1 MVYPNMDP
9 SLDNFV
15 ETMAP
20 KNDNMPYNDTPQA
33 FRESMKKKVAMIAL
47 KRPSTLDV
55 REHLFTTKNGP
66 VNSRIYRPKGNDTQ
80 LPCLIY
86 MHGGGW
92 IIGDLDSHDGVC
104 VDIALDGACQVIALD
119 YCLSPENK
127 FPKALHQCHEIFNE
141 VFLNADGFNI
151 DKNRLSIGGDSA
163 GGNLAL
169 SSTLIM
175 MKNGGPLPL
184 YQFLIYPC
192 VDKDF
197 DSYSYIKHSEAPF
210 LTKKMMLWFFDT
222 YLKGPEDYSNSLAF
236 PILEKS
242 FSGMPK
248 TVLLNAELDPL
259 AAEGKKLAKKLID
272 DGVPVFHKEAQSLIH
287 GFIRCRDQSPKGKKI
302 FKEIVGILR
311 SLH

>member
-1 MVYPNMDP
+1 MDP
-9 SLDNFV
+9 SLNNFV

-20 KNDNMPYNDTPQA
+20 KNDDMPYNCTPQA
-33 FRESMKKKVAMIAL
+33 FRDSMKKKVAMTAL

-55 REHLFTTKNGP
+55 REHLFATKNGL
-66 VNSRIYRPKGNDTQ
+66 VNSRIYRPRGNDIQ

-92 IIGDLDSHDGVC
+92 IIGDLDSHDEVC
-104 VDIALDGACQVIALD
+104 VDIALDGDCQVISLD
-119 YCLSPENK
+119 YGLSPENK
-127 FPKALHQCHEIFNE
+127 FPKALYQCHEIFNE
-141 VFLNADGFNI
+141 VFENADAFNI
-151 DKNRLSIGGDSA
+151 DKKRLSIGGDSA

-169 SSTLIM
+169 STTLLM
-175 MKNGGPLPL
+175 MKNGSPLPL

-192 VDKDF
+192 IDKDF

-222 YLKGPEDYSNSLAF
+222 YLHGPEDYSNPSVF
-236 PILEKS
+236 PILEKN

-259 AAEGKKLAKKLID
+259 ATEGRKLAKRLID
-272 DGVPVFHKEAQSLIH
+272 DGVPVFHNEAQSLIH
-287 GFIRCRDQSPKGKKI
+287 GFIRCRDQSPKGNKI
-302 FKEIVGILR
+302 FKETVNLLR
-311 SLH
+311 SFH

>member
-1 MVYPNMDP
+1 MVYPNMDS

-33 FRESMKKKVAMIAL
+33 FRESMKKKVAMTAL

-66 VNSRIYRPKGNDTQ
+66 VNSRIYRPKGNDIK

-104 VDIALDGACQVIALD
+104 VDIALDGDCQVISLD
-119 YCLSPENK
+119 YGLSPENK
-127 FPKALHQCHEIFNE
+127 FPKALYQCHQIFSE
-141 VFLNADGFNI
+141 VFQNADAFNI

-169 SSTLIM
+169 STTLLM
-175 MKNGGPLPL
+175 MKNGGPIPL

-192 VDKDF
+192 IDKDF

-222 YLKGPEDYSNSLAF
+222 YLNGPEDYSNPSVF
-236 PILEKS
+236 PILEKN

-259 AAEGKKLAKKLID
+259 ATEGRKLAKRLID
-272 DGVPVFHKEAQSLIH
+272 DGVPVFHNEAQSLIH
-287 GFIRCRDQSPKGKKI
+287 GFIRCRDQSPKGMKI
-302 FKEIVGILR
+302 FKEMVTLLK
-311 SLH
+311 SFH

>member
-1 MVYPNMDP
+1 MDP

-33 FRESMKKKVAMIAL
+33 FRDSMKKKVAMTAL
-47 KRPSTLDV
+47 NRPSTLSV
-55 REHLFTTKNGP
+55 REHLFATKNGP

-119 YCLSPENK
+119 YGLSPENK

-141 VFLNADGFNI
+141 VFENADAFNI
-151 DKNRLSIGGDSA
+151 DKKRLSIGGDSA

-169 SSTLIM
+169 STTLLM
-175 MKNGGPLPL
+175 MKNGSPLPL

-192 VDKDF
+192 IDKDF

-222 YLKGPEDYSNSLAF
+222 YLHGPEDYSNPSVF
-236 PILEKS
+236 PILEKD

-259 AAEGKKLAKKLID
+259 ATEGRKLAKRLID
-272 DGVPVFHKEAQSLIH
+272 DGVPVFHNEAQSLIH
-287 GFIRCRDQSPKGKKI
+287 GFIRCRDQSPKGNKI
-302 FKEIVGILR
+302 FKETVNLLR
-311 SLH
+311 SFH

>member
-1 MVYPNMDP
+1 MDP
-9 SLDNFV
+9 SLNNFV
-15 ETMAP
+15 ESMAP
-20 KNDNMPYNDTPQA
+20 KNDDMPYNYTPQA
-33 FRESMKKKVAMIAL
+33 FRESMKKKVAMTAL

-55 REHLFTTKNGP
+55 REHLFVTKNGP
-66 VNSRIYRPKGNDTQ
+66 VNSRIYRPKGHDIQ

-104 VDIALDGACQVIALD
+104 VDIALDGDCQVISLD
-119 YCLSPENK
+119 YGLSPENK
-127 FPKALHQCHEIFNE
+127 FPKALYQCHEIFSE
-141 VFLNADGFNI
+141 VFQNSDAFNI

-169 SSTLIM
+169 STTLLM

-192 VDKDF
+192 IDKDF
-197 DSYSYIKHSEAPF
+197 DSYSYIKHSDAPF

-222 YLKGPEDYSNSLAF
+222 YLNGPEDYSNPSVF
-236 PILEKS
+236 PILEKN

-259 AAEGKKLAKKLID
+259 ATEGRKLAKRLID
-272 DGVPVFHKEAQSLIH
+272 DGVPVFHNEAQSLIH
-287 GFIRCRDQSPKGKKI
+287 GFIRCRDQSPKGMKI
-302 FKEIVGILR
+302 FKDMVTLLK
-311 SLH
+311 SFH

>member
-1 MVYPNMDP
+1 MDS

-33 FRESMKKKVAMIAL
+33 FRESMKKKVAMTAL
-47 KRPSTLDV
+47 KRPSTLSV
-55 REHLFTTKNGP
+55 REHLFATKNGP

-104 VDIALDGACQVIALD
+104 VDIALDGDCQVISLD
-119 YCLSPENK
+119 YGLSPENK
-127 FPKALHQCHEIFNE
+127 FPKALYQCHEIFSE
-141 VFLNADGFNI
+141 VFQNADAFNI

-169 SSTLIM
+169 STTLLM

-192 VDKDF
+192 IDKDF

-222 YLKGPEDYSNSLAF
+222 YLNGPEDYSNPSVF
-236 PILEKS
+236 PILEKN

-259 AAEGKKLAKKLID
+259 ATEGRKLAKRLID
-272 DGVPVFHKEAQSLIH
+272 DGVPVFHNEAQSLIH
-287 GFIRCRDQSPKGKKI
+287 GFIRCRDQSPKGMKI
-302 FKEIVGILR
+302 FKEMVTLLK
-311 SLH
+311 SFH

>member
-1 MVYPNMDP
+1 MDP
-9 SLDNFV
+9 SLNNFV

-20 KNDNMPYNDTPQA
+20 KNDDMPYNYTPQA
-33 FRESMKKKVAMIAL
+33 FRESMKKKVAMTAL
-47 KRPSTLDV
+47 KRPSALDV
-55 REHLFTTKNGP
+55 REHLFATKNGP
-66 VNSRIYRPKGNDTQ
+66 VNSRIYRPKRHDIQ

-104 VDIALDGACQVIALD
+104 VDIALDGDCQVISLD
-119 YCLSPENK
+119 YGLSPENK
-127 FPKALHQCHEIFNE
+127 FPKALYQCHEIFNE
-141 VFLNADGFNI
+141 VFQNADAFNI

-169 SSTLIM
+169 STTLLM

-192 VDKDF
+192 IDKDF

-222 YLKGPEDYSNSLAF
+222 YLNGPQDYSNPSVF
-236 PILEKS
+236 PILEKN

-259 AAEGKKLAKKLID
+259 ASEGRKLAKRLID
-272 DGVPVFHKEAQSLIH
+272 DGVPVFHNEAKSLIH
-287 GFIRCRDQSPKGKKI
+287 GFIRCRDQSPKGMKI
-302 FKEIVGILR
+302 FKEMVTLLK
-311 SLH
+311 SFH

>member
-1 MVYPNMDP
+1 MDP
-9 SLDNFV
+9 SLNNFV

-20 KNDNMPYNDTPQA
+20 KNDDMPYNYTPQA
-33 FRESMKKKVAMIAL
+33 FRESMKKKVAMTAL

-55 REHLFTTKNGP
+55 REHLFATKNGP
-66 VNSRIYRPKGNDTQ
+66 VNSRIYRPKRHDRQ

-104 VDIALDGACQVIALD
+104 VDIALNGDCQVISLD
-119 YCLSPENK
+119 YGLSPENK
-127 FPKALHQCHEIFNE
+127 CPKALYQCHEIFNE
-141 VFLNADGFNI
+141 VFQNADAFNI

-169 SSTLIM
+169 STTLLM

-192 VDKDF
+192 IDKDF
-197 DSYSYIKHSEAPF
+197 DSFSYIKHSEAPF

-222 YLKGPEDYSNSLAF
+222 YLNGPEDYSNPSVF
-236 PILEKS
+236 PILEKN

-259 AAEGKKLAKKLID
+259 ATEGRKLAKRLID
-272 DGVPVFHKEAQSLIH
+272 DGVPVFHNEAQSLIH
-287 GFIRCRDQSPKGKKI
+287 GFIRCRDQSPKGMKI
-302 FKEIVGILR
+302 FKEMVNLLK
-311 SLH
+311 SFH

>member
-1 MVYPNMDP
+1 
-9 SLDNFV
+9 
-15 ETMAP
+15 
-20 KNDNMPYNDTPQA
+20 
-33 FRESMKKKVAMIAL
+33 
-47 KRPSTLDV
+47 
-55 REHLFTTKNGP
+55 
-66 VNSRIYRPKGNDTQ
+66 
-80 LPCLIY
+80 

-104 VDIALDGACQVIALD
+104 VDIALDGDCQVISLD
-119 YCLSPENK
+119 YGLSPENK
-127 FPKALHQCHEIFNE
+127 FPKALYQCHEIFSE
-141 VFLNADGFNI
+141 VFQNADAFNI

-169 SSTLIM
+169 STTLLM

-192 VDKDF
+192 IDKDF

-222 YLKGPEDYSNSLAF
+222 YLNGPEDYSNPSVF
-236 PILEKS
+236 PILEKN

-259 AAEGKKLAKKLID
+259 ATEGRKLAKRLID
-272 DGVPVFHKEAQSLIH
+272 DGVPVFHNEAQSLIH
-287 GFIRCRDQSPKGKKI
+287 GFIRCRDQSPKGMKI
-302 FKEIVGILR
+302 FKEMVTLLK
-311 SLH
+311 SFH

>member
-1 MVYPNMDP
+1 MDP
-9 SLDNFV
+9 SLNNFV

-20 KNDNMPYNDTPQA
+20 KNDNMPYNYTPQA
-33 FRESMKKKVAMIAL
+33 FRDSMKKKVAMTAL

-55 REHLFTTKNGP
+55 KEHLFATKNGL
-66 VNSRIYRPKGNDTQ
+66 VNSRIYRPRGNDIQ

-104 VDIALDGACQVIALD
+104 VDIALDGDCQVISLD
-119 YCLSPENK
+119 YGLSPENK
-127 FPKALHQCHEIFNE
+127 FPKALYQCHEIFNE
-141 VFLNADGFNI
+141 VFENADAFNI
-151 DKNRLSIGGDSA
+151 DKKRLSIGGDSA

-169 SSTLIM
+169 STTLLM
-175 MKNGGPLPL
+175 MKNGSPLPL

-192 VDKDF
+192 IDKDF

-222 YLKGPEDYSNSLAF
+222 YLHGPEDYSNPSVF
-236 PILEKS
+236 PILEKN

-259 AAEGKKLAKKLID
+259 ATEGRKLAKRLID
-272 DGVPVFHKEAQSLIH
+272 DGVPVFHNEAQSLIH
-287 GFIRCRDQSPKGKKI
+287 GFIRCRDQSPKGNKI
-302 FKEIVGILR
+302 FKETVNLLR
-311 SLH
+311 SFH

>member
-1 MVYPNMDP
+1 MDP
-9 SLDNFV
+9 SLNNFV

-20 KNDNMPYNDTPQA
+20 KNDDMPYNYTPQA
-33 FRESMKKKVAMIAL
+33 FRESMKKKVAMTAL

-55 REHLFTTKNGP
+55 REHLFATKNGP
-66 VNSRIYRPKGNDTQ
+66 VNSRIYRPKRHDIQ

-104 VDIALDGACQVIALD
+104 VDISLDGDCQVISLD
-119 YCLSPENK
+119 YGLSPENK
-127 FPKALHQCHEIFNE
+127 FPKALYQCYEIFSE
-141 VFLNADGFNI
+141 VFQNADAFNI

-169 SSTLIM
+169 STTLLM

-192 VDKDF
+192 IDKDF

-222 YLKGPEDYSNSLAF
+222 YLNGPEDYSNPSVF
-236 PILEKS
+236 PILEKN

-259 AAEGKKLAKKLID
+259 ATEGRKLAKRLID
-272 DGVPVFHKEAQSLIH
+272 DGVPVFHNEAQSLIH
-287 GFIRCRDQSPKGKKI
+287 GFIRCRDQSPKGMKI
-302 FKEIVGILR
+302 FKEVVTLLK
-311 SLH
+311 SFH

>member
-1 MVYPNMDP
+1 MDP
-9 SLDNFV
+9 SLNNFV

-20 KNDNMPYNDTPQA
+20 KNDDMPYNYTPQA
-33 FRESMKKKVAMIAL
+33 FRESMKKKVAMMAL

-55 REHLFTTKNGP
+55 REHLFATKNGP
-66 VNSRIYRPKGNDTQ
+66 VNSRIYRPKGNDIK

-104 VDIALDGACQVIALD
+104 VDIALDGDCQVISLD
-119 YCLSPENK
+119 YGLSPENK
-127 FPKALHQCHEIFNE
+127 FPKALYQCHEIFSE
-141 VFLNADGFNI
+141 VFQNADAFNI

-169 SSTLIM
+169 STTLLM

-192 VDKDF
+192 IDKDF

-222 YLKGPEDYSNSLAF
+222 YLNGPEDYSNPSVF
-236 PILEKS
+236 PILEKN

-259 AAEGKKLAKKLID
+259 ATEGRKLAKRLID
-272 DGVPVFHKEAQSLIH
+272 DGVPVFHNEAESLIH
-287 GFIRCRDQSPKGKKI
+287 GFIRCRDQSPKGMKI
-302 FKEIVGILR
+302 FKDMVTLLK
-311 SLH
+311 SFH

>member
-9 SLDNFV
+9 SLNNFV

-20 KNDNMPYNDTPQA
+20 KNDDMPYNYTPQA
-33 FRESMKKKVAMIAL
+33 FRESMKKKVAMTAL
-47 KRPSTLDV
+47 KRPSALDV
-55 REHLFTTKNGP
+55 REHLFATKNGP
-66 VNSRIYRPKGNDTQ
+66 VNSRIYRPKGHDIQ

-104 VDIALDGACQVIALD
+104 VDIALDGDCQVISLD
-119 YCLSPENK
+119 YGLSPENK
-127 FPKALHQCHEIFNE
+127 FPKALYQCHEIFNE
-141 VFLNADGFNI
+141 VFQNADAFNI

-169 SSTLIM
+169 STTLLI

-192 VDKDF
+192 IDKDF

-222 YLKGPEDYSNSLAF
+222 YLNGPQDYSNPLVF
-236 PILEKS
+236 PILEKN

-259 AAEGKKLAKKLID
+259 ATEGRKLAKRLID
-272 DGVPVFHKEAQSLIH
+272 DGVPVFHNEAKSLIH
-287 GFIRCRDQSPKGKKI
+287 GFIRCRDQSPKGMKI
-302 FKEIVGILR
+302 FKEMVTLLK
-311 SLH
+311 SFH

>member
-9 SLDNFV
+9 SLNNFV

-20 KNDNMPYNDTPQA
+20 KNDDMPYNYTPQA
-33 FRESMKKKVAMIAL
+33 FRDSMKKKVAMTAL

-55 REHLFTTKNGP
+55 REHLFATKNGL
-66 VNSRIYRPKGNDTQ
+66 VNSRIYRPRGNDIQ

-104 VDIALDGACQVIALD
+104 VDIALDGDCQVISLD
-119 YCLSPENK
+119 YGLSPENK
-127 FPKALHQCHEIFNE
+127 FPKALYQCHEIFNE
-141 VFLNADGFNI
+141 VFENADAFNI
-151 DKNRLSIGGDSA
+151 DKKRLSIGGDSA

-169 SSTLIM
+169 STTILM
-175 MKNGGPLPL
+175 MKNGSPLPL

-192 VDKDF
+192 IDKDF

-222 YLKGPEDYSNSLAF
+222 YLGGPQDYSNPLVF
-236 PILEKS
+236 PILEKN

-259 AAEGKKLAKKLID
+259 ATEGRKLAKRLID
-272 DGVPVFHKEAQSLIH
+272 DGVPVFHNEAQSLIH
-287 GFIRCRDQSPKGKKI
+287 GFIRCRDQSPKGMKV
-302 FKEIVGILR
+302 FKEMVTLLK
-311 SLH
+311 SFH

>member
-1 MVYPNMDP
+1 MDP
-9 SLDNFV
+9 SLNNFV

-20 KNDNMPYNDTPQA
+20 KNDDMPYNYTPQA
-33 FRESMKKKVAMIAL
+33 FRESMKKKVAMMAL

-55 REHLFTTKNGP
+55 REHLFATKNGP
-66 VNSRIYRPKGNDTQ
+66 VNSRIYRPKGHDIQ

-104 VDIALDGACQVIALD
+104 VDIALDGDCQVISLD
-119 YCLSPENK
+119 YGLSPENK
-127 FPKALHQCHEIFNE
+127 FPKALYQCHEIFNE
-141 VFLNADGFNI
+141 VFQNADAFNI

-169 SSTLIM
+169 STTLLM

-192 VDKDF
+192 IDKDF

-222 YLKGPEDYSNSLAF
+222 YLNGPEDYSNPSVF
-236 PILEKS
+236 PILEKN

-259 AAEGKKLAKKLID
+259 ATEGRKLAKRLID
-272 DGVPVFHKEAQSLIH
+272 DGVPVFHNEAESLIH
-287 GFIRCRDQSPKGKKI
+287 GFIRCRDQSPKGMKI
-302 FKEIVGILR
+302 FKDMVTLLK
-311 SLH
+311 SFH

>member
-1 MVYPNMDP
+1 M
-9 SLDNFV
+9 
-15 ETMAP
+15 T
-20 KNDNMPYNDTPQA
+20 
-33 FRESMKKKVAMIAL
+33 AL
-47 KRPSTLDV
+47 KRPSALDV
-55 REHLFTTKNGP
+55 REHLFATKNGP
-66 VNSRIYRPKGNDTQ
+66 VNSRIYRPKGHDIQ

-92 IIGDLDSHDGVC
+92 IIGDLDSHDEVC
-104 VDIALDGACQVIALD
+104 VDIALDGDCQVISLD
-119 YCLSPENK
+119 YGLSPENK
-127 FPKALHQCHEIFNE
+127 FPKALYQCHEIFNE
-141 VFLNADGFNI
+141 VFQNADAFNI

-169 SSTLIM
+169 STTLLM

-192 VDKDF
+192 IDKDF

-222 YLKGPEDYSNSLAF
+222 YLNGPQDYSNPSVF
-236 PILEKS
+236 PILEKN

-259 AAEGKKLAKKLID
+259 ATEGRKLAKRLID
-272 DGVPVFHKEAQSLIH
+272 DGVPVFHNEAQSLIH
-287 GFIRCRDQSPKGKKI
+287 GFIRCRDQSPKGMKI
-302 FKEIVGILR
+302 FKEMVNLLK
-311 SLH
+311 SFH

>member
-1 MVYPNMDP
+1 MDP

-33 FRESMKKKVAMIAL
+33 FRASMKKKVAMTAL
-47 KRPSTLDV
+47 KRPSALDV

-66 VNSRIYRPKGNDTQ
+66 VNSRIYRPKRNNTK

-104 VDIALDGACQVIALD
+104 VDIALDGDCQVIALD
-119 YCLSPENK
+119 YGLSPENK
-127 FPKALHQCHEIFNE
+127 FPKALYQCHEIFNE
-141 VFLNADGFNI
+141 VFQNADAFNI

-169 SSTLIM
+169 SSTLLM

-192 VDKDF
+192 IDKNF
-197 DSYSYIKHSEAPF
+197 DSYSYLKHSEAPF

-222 YLKGPEDYSNSLAF
+222 YLNGPEDYSNALAF

-259 AAEGKKLAKKLID
+259 ATEGKKLAKKLID
-272 DGVPVFHKEAQSLIH
+272 DGVPIFHKEAKSLIH

-302 FKEIVGILR
+302 FKEMINLLR
-311 SLH
+311 SFH

>member
-9 SLDNFV
+9 SLNNFV

-20 KNDNMPYNDTPQA
+20 KTNNMPYNYAPQA
-33 FRESMKKKVAMIAL
+33 FRESMKKKVAMTSL
-47 KRPSTLDV
+47 NRPKTLDV
-55 REHLFTTKNGP
+55 REHLFNTKNGP
-66 VNSRIYRPKGNDTQ
+66 VNSRIYRRKDYDTQ

-92 IIGDLDSHDGVC
+92 IIGNLDSHDGVC
-104 VDIALDGACQVIALD
+104 VDIALGGDCQVISLD
-119 YCLSPENK
+119 YALSPENK
-127 FPKALHQCHEIFNE
+127 FPTALYQCHEIFNE
-141 VFLNADGFNI
+141 VFENADTFNI

-169 SSTLIM
+169 STNLLLI
-175 MKNGGPLPL
+175 KNGGPLPL

-197 DSYSYIKHSEAPF
+197 NSYSYLKHSEAPF

-222 YLKGPEDYSNSLAF
+222 YLNGPDDYLNPLAF

-248 TVLLNAELDPL
+248 TIILNAELDPL
-259 AAEGKKLAKKLID
+259 ATEGKKLAKKLID
-272 DGVPVFHKEAQSLIH
+272 DGVPVFHREAQSLIH
-287 GFIRCRDQSPKGKKI
+287 GFIRCRDQSPLGQKI
-302 FKEIVGILR
+302 FKETVNVLK
-311 SLH
+311 SFH

>member
-1 MVYPNMDP
+1 MDP
-9 SLDNFV
+9 SLNNFV

-20 KNDNMPYNDTPQA
+20 KNDDMPYNYTPQA
-33 FRESMKKKVAMIAL
+33 FRESMKKKVAMTAL

-55 REHLFTTKNGP
+55 REHLFATKNGL
-66 VNSRIYRPKGNDTQ
+66 VNSRIYRPRGNDIQ

-104 VDIALDGACQVIALD
+104 VDIALDGDCQVISLD
-119 YCLSPENK
+119 YGLSPENK
-127 FPKALHQCHEIFNE
+127 FPKALYQCHEIFNE
-141 VFLNADGFNI
+141 VFENADAFNI
-151 DKNRLSIGGDSA
+151 DKKRLSIGGDSA

-169 SSTLIM
+169 STTLLM
-175 MKNGGPLPL
+175 MKNGSPLPL

-192 VDKDF
+192 IDKDF

-222 YLKGPEDYSNSLAF
+222 YLHGPEDYSNPSVF
-236 PILEKS
+236 PILEKN

-259 AAEGKKLAKKLID
+259 ATEGRKLAKRLID
-272 DGVPVFHKEAQSLIH
+272 DGVPVFHNEAQSLIH
-287 GFIRCRDQSPKGKKI
+287 GFIRCRDQSPKGNKI
-302 FKEIVGILR
+302 FKETVNLLR
-311 SLH
+311 SFH

>member
-9 SLDNFV
+9 SLNNFV

-20 KNDNMPYNDTPQA
+20 KNDNMPYNDTPHA
-33 FRESMKKKVAMIAL
+33 FRESMKKKVAMTAL

-66 VNSRIYRPKGNDTQ
+66 VNSRIYRPKRNNTK

-104 VDIALDGACQVIALD
+104 VDIALDGDCQVIALD
-119 YCLSPENK
+119 YGLSPENK
-127 FPKALHQCHEIFNE
+127 FPKALYQCHEIFNE
-141 VFLNADGFNI
+141 VFQNAGEFNI
-151 DKNRLSIGGDSA
+151 AKNRLSIGGDSA

-169 SSTLIM
+169 SSTLLM

-192 VDKDF
+192 IDKNF
-197 DSYSYIKHSEAPF
+197 DSYSYLKHSEAPF

-222 YLKGPEDYSNSLAF
+222 YLNGPEDYSNALAF

-259 AAEGKKLAKKLID
+259 ATEGKKLAKKLID
-272 DGVPVFHKEAQSLIH
+272 DGVPIFHKEAKSLIH

-302 FKEIVGILR
+302 FKEMINLLR
-311 SLH
+311 SFH

>member
-1 MVYPNMDP
+1 MDP
-9 SLDNFV
+9 SLNNFV

-20 KNDNMPYNDTPQA
+20 KNDDMPYNYTPQA
-33 FRESMKKKVAMIAL
+33 FRESMKKKVAMTAL
-47 KRPSTLDV
+47 KRPSILDV
-55 REHLFTTKNGP
+55 REHLFATKNGP
-66 VNSRIYRPKGNDTQ
+66 VNSRIYRPKRHDIQ

-104 VDIALDGACQVIALD
+104 VDIALNGDCQVISLD
-119 YCLSPENK
+119 YGLSPENK
-127 FPKALHQCHEIFNE
+127 FPKALYQCHEIFNE
-141 VFLNADGFNI
+141 VFQNADAFNI

-169 SSTLIM
+169 STTLLM
-175 MKNGGPLPL
+175 MKNGGPIPL

-192 VDKDF
+192 IDKDF

-222 YLKGPEDYSNSLAF
+222 YLNGPEDYSNPSVF
-236 PILEKS
+236 PILEKN

-259 AAEGKKLAKKLID
+259 ATEGRKLAKRLID
-272 DGVPVFHKEAQSLIH
+272 DGVPVFHNEAQSLIH
-287 GFIRCRDQSPKGKKI
+287 GFIRCRDQSPKGMKI
-302 FKEIVGILR
+302 FKEMVTLLK
-311 SLH
+311 SFH

>member
-33 FRESMKKKVAMIAL
+33 FRDSMKKKVAMTAL

-55 REHLFTTKNGP
+55 REHLFATKNGL
-66 VNSRIYRPKGNDTQ
+66 VNSRIYRPRGNDIQ

-92 IIGDLDSHDGVC
+92 IIGDLDSHDEVC
-104 VDIALDGACQVIALD
+104 VDIALDGDCQVISLD
-119 YCLSPENK
+119 YGLSPENK
-127 FPKALHQCHEIFNE
+127 FPKALYQCHEIFNE
-141 VFLNADGFNI
+141 VFENADAFNI
-151 DKNRLSIGGDSA
+151 DKKRLSIGGDSA

-169 SSTLIM
+169 STTLLM
-175 MKNGGPLPL
+175 MKNGSPLPL

-192 VDKDF
+192 IDKDF

-222 YLKGPEDYSNSLAF
+222 YLHGPEDYSNPSVF
-236 PILEKS
+236 PILEKN

-259 AAEGKKLAKKLID
+259 ATEGRKLAKRLID
-272 DGVPVFHKEAQSLIH
+272 DGVPVFHNEAQSLIH
-287 GFIRCRDQSPKGKKI
+287 GFIRCRDQSPKGNKI
-302 FKEIVGILR
+302 FKETVNLLR
-311 SLH
+311 SFH

>member
-1 MVYPNMDP
+1 MDS

-33 FRESMKKKVAMIAL
+33 FRESMKKKVAMTAL
-47 KRPSTLDV
+47 KRPSTLSV
-55 REHLFTTKNGP
+55 REHLFATKNGP

-119 YCLSPENK
+119 YGLSPENK

-141 VFLNADGFNI
+141 VFQNSDTFNI
-151 DKNRLSIGGDSA
+151 DKKRLSIGGDSA

-169 SSTLIM
+169 STNLLLI
-175 MKNGGPLPL
+175 KNGGPLPL

-197 DSYSYIKHSEAPF
+197 DNYSYTKHSDAPF

-222 YLKGPEDYSNSLAF
+222 YLSGPEDYLNPLAF
-236 PILEKS
+236 PILEES
-242 FSGMPK
+242 FFGMPK

-259 AAEGKKLAKKLID
+259 ATEGKKLAKKLID

-287 GFIRCRDQSPKGKKI
+287 GFIRCRDQSPLGKKT
-302 FKEIVGILR
+302 FKEIVNLLK
-311 SLH
+311 SFH

>member
-1 MVYPNMDP
+1 MDP

-33 FRESMKKKVAMIAL
+33 FRESMKKKVAMTAL

-66 VNSRIYRPKGNDTQ
+66 VNSRIYRPKSNNTN

-104 VDIALDGACQVIALD
+104 VDIALDGDCQVIALD
-119 YCLSPENK
+119 YGLSPENK
-127 FPKALHQCHEIFNE
+127 FPKALYQCHEIFNE
-141 VFLNADGFNI
+141 VFQNAGEFNI
-151 DKNRLSIGGDSA
+151 AKNRLSIGGDSA

-169 SSTLIM
+169 SSTLLM

-192 VDKDF
+192 IDKNF
-197 DSYSYIKHSEAPF
+197 DSYSYLKHSEAPF

-222 YLKGPEDYSNSLAF
+222 YLNGPEDYSNALAF

-259 AAEGKKLAKKLID
+259 ATEGKKLAKKLID
-272 DGVPVFHKEAQSLIH
+272 DGVPIFHKEAKSLSH

-302 FKEIVGILR
+302 FKEMINLLR
-311 SLH
+311 SFH

>member
-1 MVYPNMDP
+1 MDP
-9 SLDNFV
+9 SLNNFV

-20 KNDNMPYNDTPQA
+20 KNDDMPYNYTPQA
-33 FRESMKKKVAMIAL
+33 FRESMKKKVAMAAL

-55 REHLFTTKNGP
+55 REHLFATKNGP
-66 VNSRIYRPKGNDTQ
+66 VNSRIYRPKGNDIK

-104 VDIALDGACQVIALD
+104 VDIALDGDCQVISLD
-119 YCLSPENK
+119 YGLSPENK
-127 FPKALHQCHEIFNE
+127 FPKALYQCHEIFNE
-141 VFLNADGFNI
+141 VFQNADAFNI

-169 SSTLIM
+169 STTLLM

-192 VDKDF
+192 IDKDF

-222 YLKGPEDYSNSLAF
+222 YLNGPEDYSNPSVF
-236 PILEKS
+236 PILEKN

-259 AAEGKKLAKKLID
+259 ATEGRKLAKRLID
-272 DGVPVFHKEAQSLIH
+272 DGVPVFHNEAESLIH
-287 GFIRCRDQSPKGKKI
+287 GFIRCRDQSPKGMKI
-302 FKEIVGILR
+302 FKEMVTLLK
-311 SLH
+311 SFH

>member
-9 SLDNFV
+9 SLNNFV

-33 FRESMKKKVAMIAL
+33 FRASMKNKVAMTAL

-66 VNSRIYRPKGNDTQ
+66 VNSRIYRPKNNNTN

-104 VDIALDGACQVIALD
+104 VDIALDGESQVISLD
-119 YCLSPENK
+119 YGLSPENK
-127 FPKALHQCHEIFNE
+127 FPKALYQCHEIFNE
-141 VFLNADGFNI
+141 VFQNADAFNI

-169 SSTLIM
+169 SSTLLM
-175 MKNGGPLPL
+175 MKNGDPLPL
-184 YQFLIYPC
+184 
-192 VDKDF
+192 
-197 DSYSYIKHSEAPF
+197 
-210 LTKKMMLWFFDT
+210 
-222 YLKGPEDYSNSLAF
+222 
-236 PILEKS
+236 
-242 FSGMPK
+242 
-248 TVLLNAELDPL
+248 
-259 AAEGKKLAKKLID
+259 
-272 DGVPVFHKEAQSLIH
+272 
-287 GFIRCRDQSPKGKKI
+287 
-302 FKEIVGILR
+302 
-311 SLH
+311 

>member
-1 MVYPNMDP
+1 MDP
-9 SLDNFV
+9 SLNNFV

-20 KNDNMPYNDTPQA
+20 KNDDMPYNYTPQA

-55 REHLFTTKNGP
+55 REHLFATKNGP
-66 VNSRIYRPKGNDTQ
+66 VNSRIYRPKGNDIK

-104 VDIALDGACQVIALD
+104 VDIALDGDCQVISLD
-119 YCLSPENK
+119 YGLSPENK
-127 FPKALHQCHEIFNE
+127 FPKALYQCHEIFNE
-141 VFLNADGFNI
+141 VFQNADAFNI

-169 SSTLIM
+169 STTLLM

-192 VDKDF
+192 IDKDF

-222 YLKGPEDYSNSLAF
+222 YLNGPEDYSNPSVF
-236 PILEKS
+236 PILEKN

-259 AAEGKKLAKKLID
+259 ATEGRKLAKRLID
-272 DGVPVFHKEAQSLIH
+272 DGVPVFHNEAQSLIH
-287 GFIRCRDQSPKGKKI
+287 GFIRCRDQSPKGMKI
-302 FKEIVGILR
+302 FKEMVTLLK
-311 SLH
+311 SFH

>member
-1 MVYPNMDP
+1 MDP
-9 SLDNFV
+9 SLNNFV

-20 KNDNMPYNDTPQA
+20 KNDDMPYNYTPQA
-33 FRESMKKKVAMIAL
+33 FRESMKKKVAMTAL
-47 KRPSTLDV
+47 KRPSALDV
-55 REHLFTTKNGP
+55 REHLFATKNGP
-66 VNSRIYRPKGNDTQ
+66 VNSRIYRPKGHDIQ

-104 VDIALDGACQVIALD
+104 VDIALDGDCQVISLD
-119 YCLSPENK
+119 YGLSPENK
-127 FPKALHQCHEIFNE
+127 FPKALYQCHEIFNE
-141 VFLNADGFNI
+141 VFQNADAFNI

-169 SSTLIM
+169 STTLLM

-192 VDKDF
+192 IDKDF

-222 YLKGPEDYSNSLAF
+222 YLNGPQDYSNPSVF
-236 PILEKS
+236 PILEKN

-259 AAEGKKLAKKLID
+259 ATEGRKLAKRLID
-272 DGVPVFHKEAQSLIH
+272 DGVPVFHNEAKSLIH
-287 GFIRCRDQSPKGKKI
+287 GFIRCRDQSPKGMKI
-302 FKEIVGILR
+302 FKEMVNLLK
-311 SLH
+311 SFH

>member
-33 FRESMKKKVAMIAL
+33 FRESMKKKVAMTAL

-66 VNSRIYRPKGNDTQ
+66 VNSRIYRPKRNNTK

-104 VDIALDGACQVIALD
+104 VDIALDGDCQVIALD
-119 YCLSPENK
+119 YGLSPENK
-127 FPKALHQCHEIFNE
+127 FPKALYQCHEIFNE
-141 VFLNADGFNI
+141 VFQNADAFNI

-169 SSTLIM
+169 SSTLLM

-192 VDKDF
+192 IDKNF
-197 DSYSYIKHSEAPF
+197 DSYSYLKHSEAPF

-222 YLKGPEDYSNSLAF
+222 YLNGSDAVSYTHLTLPTKA
-236 PILEKS
+236 
-242 FSGMPK
+242 
-248 TVLLNAELDPL
+248 
-259 AAEGKKLAKKLID
+259 
-272 DGVPVFHKEAQSLIH
+272 
-287 GFIRCRDQSPKGKKI
+287 
-302 FKEIVGILR
+302 
-311 SLH
+311 

>member
-9 SLDNFV
+9 SLNNFV

-20 KNDNMPYNDTPQA
+20 KNDDMPYNYTPQA
-33 FRESMKKKVAMIAL
+33 FRDSMKKKVAMTAL

-55 REHLFTTKNGP
+55 REHLFATKNGL
-66 VNSRIYRPKGNDTQ
+66 VNSRIYRPRGNDIQ

-104 VDIALDGACQVIALD
+104 VDIALDGDCQVISLD
-119 YCLSPENK
+119 YGLSPENK
-127 FPKALHQCHEIFNE
+127 FPKALYQCHEIFNE
-141 VFLNADGFNI
+141 VFENADAFNI
-151 DKNRLSIGGDSA
+151 DKKRLSIGGDSA

-169 SSTLIM
+169 STTLLM
-175 MKNGGPLPL
+175 MKNGSPLPL

-192 VDKDF
+192 IDKDF

-222 YLKGPEDYSNSLAF
+222 YLNGPEDYSNPSVF
-236 PILEKS
+236 PILEKN

-259 AAEGKKLAKKLID
+259 ATEGRKLAKRLID
-272 DGVPVFHKEAQSLIH
+272 DGVPVFHNEAQSLIH
-287 GFIRCRDQSPKGKKI
+287 GFIRCRDQSPKGNKI
-302 FKEIVGILR
+302 FKETVNLLR
-311 SLH
+311 SFH

>member
-9 SLDNFV
+9 SLNNFV

-20 KNDNMPYNDTPQA
+20 KNDDMPYNCTPQA
-33 FRESMKKKVAMIAL
+33 FRDSMKKKVAMTAL

-55 REHLFTTKNGP
+55 REHLFATKNGL
-66 VNSRIYRPKGNDTQ
+66 VNSRIYRPRGNDIQ

-92 IIGDLDSHDGVC
+92 IIGDLDSHDEVC
-104 VDIALDGACQVIALD
+104 VDIALDGDCQVISLD
-119 YCLSPENK
+119 YGLSPENK
-127 FPKALHQCHEIFNE
+127 FPKALYQCHEIFNE
-141 VFLNADGFNI
+141 VFENADAFNI
-151 DKNRLSIGGDSA
+151 DKKRLSIGGDSA

-169 SSTLIM
+169 STTLLM
-175 MKNGGPLPL
+175 MKNGSPLPL

-192 VDKDF
+192 IDKDF

-222 YLKGPEDYSNSLAF
+222 YLHGPEDYSNPSVF
-236 PILEKS
+236 PILEKN

-259 AAEGKKLAKKLID
+259 ATEGRKLAKRLID
-272 DGVPVFHKEAQSLIH
+272 DGVPVFHNEAQSLIH
-287 GFIRCRDQSPKGKKI
+287 GFIRCRDQSPKGNKI
-302 FKEIVGILR
+302 FKETVNLLR
-311 SLH
+311 SFH